1 MIFRHHS
8 LLLSLRIFKKN
19 ELLVQTPWTHILGPE
34 ESDEEEEDDDNE
46 NEEEDEGWYC
56 DTVRTL
62 AKEMKL
68 GNESFYAPYVTY
80 LNNEPDNQLPT
91 QYSYHAKKLLDLV
104 VGIKSTKSTNQN
116 NAGSIKYDIQLR
128 SPLPTWDAYKER
140 LMPTDIHSTIHEMWY
155 GVCGGDKHDIIS
167 TKAASFVIQRADDHI
182 LIPGYDAYN
191 HRNGPQYLNAQT
203 STKHGI
209 SQTVYAS
216 RQIKKGEQIFISYNM
231 CNQCGGR
238 AEYGY
243 GTSEMYRDYGFV
255 EWFPQRW

>member
-91 QYSYHAKKLLDLV
+91 IFFCNTPSSGTIGGAICCV
-104 VGIKSTKSTNQN
+104 SCIGGGGGGVKSS
-116 NAGSIKYDIQLR
+116 NA
-128 SPLPTWDAYKER
+128 
-140 LMPTDIHSTIHEMWY
+140 
-155 GVCGGDKHDIIS
+155 
-167 TKAASFVIQRADDHI
+167 I
-182 LIPGYDAYN
+182 LIA
-191 HRNGPQYLNAQT
+191 T
-203 STKHGI
+203 MF
-209 SQTVYAS
+209 AS
-216 RQIKKGEQIFISYNM
+216 IN
-231 CNQCGGR
+231 
-238 AEYGY
+238 
-243 GTSEMYRDYGFV
+243 
-255 EWFPQRW
+255 